1 MLKERVISGIVLVA
15 LAIFFIMLGGPVLLG
30 VMCLISILGMWEFY
44 RVLKIER
51 LPIAFIGYLACVL
64 HYLDIYFLEGKLFAL
79 IAIAFLVVLLGFYV
93 ISYPKYATEQFM
105 AVYFGFFYVA
115 VMLSY
120 IYTTRMMDNGVFI
133 VWLIFMC
140 SWISDTFAYF
150 TGSLLGR
157 HKMAPILS
165 PKKSVEGAI
174 GGVVASILLTGLY
187 CWFFRAH
194 TLHGTMEIVLMSL
207 FAGVGACISMI
218 GDLAASAI
226 KRNYDIKDYGKLIP
240 GHGGILDRFDS
251 VIITAPI
258 IYYLSLI
265 VSHINNG

>member
-1 MLKERVISGIVLVA
+1 MFKTRFISSVVLVA
-15 LAIFFIMLGGPVLLG
+15 LTLGIILIGGPVLLA
-30 VMCLISILGMWEFY
+30 VMCVVSIRGMWELY

-51 LPIAFIGYLACVL
+51 LPIAYTGYLACVL
-64 HYLDIYFLEGKLFAL
+64 HYLDIYFLQGRAFV
-79 IAIAFLVVLLGFYV
+79 IICISFLVVLLGFYV
-93 ISYPKYATEQFM
+93 VSYPRYATEQFM

-120 IYTTRMMDNGVFI
+120 IYQTRAMTNGVYI
-133 VWLIFMC
+133 VWLIFFC
-140 SWISDTFAYF
+140 SWISDTFAYLS
-150 TGSLLGR
+150 GSLLGK
-157 HKMAPILS
+157 HKMAPVLS

-174 GGVVASILLTGLY
+174 GGVLASILLTGLY
-187 CWFFRAH
+187 GYLFRKPMS
-194 TLHGTMEIVLMSL
+194 LGTQEIILLAL

-226 KRNYDIKDYGKLIP
+226 KRNYDIKDYGRIIP

-258 IYYLSLI
+258 IFYLSNL
-265 VSHINNG
+265 VMFLQK